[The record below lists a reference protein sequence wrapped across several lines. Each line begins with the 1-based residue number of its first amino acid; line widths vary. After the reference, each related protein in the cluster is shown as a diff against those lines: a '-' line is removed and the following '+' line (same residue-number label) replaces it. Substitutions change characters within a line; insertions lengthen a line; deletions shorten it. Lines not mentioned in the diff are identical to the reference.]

1 MIWGRFAKLFFAANE
16 SGFSMA
22 IRISSRDIRVDYIQD
37 LFKYKQKT
45 DKEQG
50 VIIGESFSRG

>member
-1 MIWGRFAKLFFAANE
+1 M
-16 SGFSMA
+16 
-22 IRISSRDIRVDYIQD
+22 DYTQE